1 MSQRDKTIKKMKN
14 NPKGWRIDDCKSLAD
29 HFDIAWVQD
38 GSSHLRSGLDHTS
51 SGSRSSTRPATGGGA
66 NTSSDDRF
74 DRHSRMSGARRSSP
88 RRRSISMA
96 KLQIVGGS
104 DETGRFR

>member
-38 GSSHLRSGLDHTS
+38 GSSHCVFDFGEVSLSIPAK
-51 SGSRSSTRPATGGGA
+51 RPIKP
-66 NTSSDDRF
+66 F
-74 DRHSRMSGARRSSP
+74 Y
-88 RRRSISMA
+88 IKKFVVLIEEA
-96 KLQIVGGS
+96 KA
-104 DETGRFR
+104 